1 MTKYKLVT
9 AVKDGQTKTFQAL
22 SRYNDIGWWFTGE
35 IRNGEGT
42 IEEILKSHGW
52 AVTKI
57 EDLPDHYVTERKT
70 WDVKTTN
77 TLTLPVVDHIV
88 LEVSDSVKEFSCRL
102 VVNGVPSRWHGTKAN
117 EAVSHDGRYAWFWD
131 YWDGYFPTNVLV
143 ELKQHGSGTS
153 NKTI

>member
-1 MTKYKLVT
+1 MTEYKLVT

-35 IRNGEGT
+35 IRNGKGT

-57 EDLPDHYVTERKT
+57 EDLPDHYVTERREWNVWPLRKQ
-70 WDVKTTN
+70 TTPPAD
-77 TLTLPVVDHIV
+77 TVV
-88 LEVSDSVKEFSCRL
+88 LEVSSTVKEFSCRL
-102 VVNGVPSRWHGTKAN
+102 VVNGVPSKWYGTKAN
-117 EAVSHDGRYAWFWD
+117 EAVSHDGRYAYFWD
-131 YWDGYFPTNVLV
+131 SWDGYFPTNVLV
-143 ELKQHGSGTS
+143 ELKQHGAGT